1 MSSSLNINPLNALNR
16 DSLYWKL
23 TSSSVAPGYPR
34 QVSSDWPGLPD
45 SVQAGFTWRDS
56 GATYIFRWIIFA
68 FFCLLAKMQEHLC
81 LIIVRVSFF
90 FFCPS
95 SNTSN

>member
-1 MSSSLNINPLNALNR
+1 MSPCR

-56 GATYIFRWIIFA
+56 GATYIFRWRTFLLLL
-68 FFCLLAKMQEHLC
+68 FNLAK
-81 LIIVRVSFF
+81 IA
-90 FFCPS
+90 
-95 SNTSN
+95 N